1 MAELDK
7 LVEMAEKVKHEAVTK
22 FRSKDWRK
30 LKPLQQKL
38 WRHECLRAGLDKL
51 KNLMDEEIRH
61 LARKDLE

>member
-7 LVEMAEKVKHEAVTK
+7 LVEMAEKVKHEAVTQ
-22 FRSKDWRK
+22 FRSKDWLK

-38 WRHECLRAGLDKL
+38 WRQKCLKAGLDKL